1 MADSFVRKINQSN
14 LQGVSGTKNLRCFI
28 ANIWNGTTDIYHKN
42 KEEALKGKNALEMEQ
57 GIQSIQNDP
66 RFGDNFHFINLF
78 QETTLQ
84 QKLISRTPG
93 KEKIDSL
100 NSTLQSCEDMR
111 RLSWFILRQNKEKAW
126 DAMRAHRATLTDL
139 ITDSQECF
147 ETGDF
152 KTYADKLMEETN
164 ANERYLKNIGRAGWW
179 DLRGT
184 GGVKIYK
191 LI

>member
-1 MADSFVRKINQSN
+1 MADSFVRKITQSN
-14 LQGVSGTKNLRCFI
+14 LKGVSATSMFRGYLTH
-28 ANIWNGTTDIYHKN
+28 IWNETSDIYNKN
-42 KEEALKGKNALEMEQ
+42 KGEAQKTKEGLEIEEAV
-57 GIQSIQNDP
+57 QSLQNDP
-66 RFGDNFHFINLF
+66 NFGSNFHFINLH
-78 QETTLQ
+78 EDETLQ

-100 NSTLQSCEDMR
+100 NSTFQSCEDMR

-164 ANERYLKNIGRAGWW
+164 ANERYLKNIGGAGWW